1 MKTIYEKHPVSPER
15 KAELR
20 AKGYKIIDAR
30 FAPGKQEQADHDKA
44 DHDKADGGQDAKD
57 LTVAELRDAL
67 EAKGVDIPEG
77 AKKADLVE
85 LLEKA
90 QG

>member
-30 FAPGKQEQADHDKA
+30 FAPGKQEQA